1 MKIESVKYSAVK
13 NSVWRFDPSFHLS
26 EAVYVHQLLEKSPC
40 KMSKVDCCSDRV
52 FLGNIFSRNF
62 VKDKEYGVPYLAASD
77 TVLSDINTGA
87 FLSKRQANELS
98 YLMLE
103 KDWILVTCSGTV
115 GNVTYTNKCFENH
128 IATHDLIRI
137 VPNDKIVKR
146 GCVYAYLSSKFGH
159 CLLTQSEFG
168 GVVKHVND
176 EYVRNVPIPQFP
188 AKFQEKVDN
197 LIKESARLREEAN
210 DIQKAAMQILYSK
223 TGLNEV
229 SIDEY
234 NYFGPSVEKR
244 AVSSFVINKKLV
256 TPVTI
261 NAFNL
266 SLRNRNLIKRI
277 KRTIETKPL
286 IDCLDENGL
295 FSTGSFPRIEL
306 NPGHGVMLINQK
318 DIFDT
323 IIKGKYISKRNV
335 RLDRLVEQNEI
346 MIAGVGTLAET
357 ESFCRCIYANEYLKG
372 KLVSGEFIRM
382 KTNQSVMSGYLYLW
396 LSSDYGFRLIR
407 STQAGTKLCRPIPK
421 LLEQIPVPI
430 IKRDLMKKIN
440 DMVLD
445 SQNKLYQSVM
455 KEIDAISLVEKEI
468 DGWNA

>member
-26 EAVYVHQLLEKSPC
+26 EAVYVHQLLEKSPY

-62 VKDKEYGVPYLAASD
+62 VKDKEHGVPYLAASD

-168 GVVKHVND
+168 GVVKHIND

-188 AKFQEKVDN
+188 TKFQEKVDN
-197 LIKESARLREEAN
+197 LIKESARLREEATEYLNEAKNKVKKALTEISCEKKNSSVSIRDISRSYTKRLEASYFISENRNVLDSLLKKYKCQTLN
-210 DIQKAAMQILYSK
+210 DWTERIFRPGIFKRDYVKNGVQFLGGADIMMAIPSSGKMLSFKQVSQMPELQIQKNWILATCGGTIGNVVYVDSHLEK
-223 TGLNEV
+223 SVISQHVIRIVPKKDVKQGFLFAFLNSEIGYKLITLF
-229 SIDEY
+229 S
-234 NYFGPSVEKR
+234 FGSVIPQVEPHH
-244 AVSSFVINKKLV
+244 L
-256 TPVTI
+256 
-261 NAFNL
+261 
-266 SLRNRNLIKRI
+266 KRI
-277 KRTIETKPL
+277 PVPTLKEKIVEE
-286 IDCLDENGL
+286 IDSLVQQYAEKID
-295 FSTGSFPRIEL
+295 
-306 NPGHGVMLINQK
+306 
-318 DIFDT
+318 
-323 IIKGKYISKRNV
+323 ISKR
-335 RLDRLVEQNEI
+335 
-346 MIAGVGTLAET
+346 
-357 ESFCRCIYANEYLKG
+357 
-372 KLVSGEFIRM
+372 
-382 KTNQSVMSGYLYLW
+382 
-396 LSSDYGFRLIR
+396 
-407 STQAGTKLCRPIPK
+407 
-421 LLEQIPVPI
+421 
-430 IKRDLMKKIN
+430 
-440 DMVLD
+440 
-445 SQNKLYQSVM
+445 
-455 KEIDAISLVEKEI
+455 KELQAISLVEKEI